1 MSQKQ
6 KGSDL
11 EKAWAYY
18 ERIKD
23 SLNGLFEILNVSIE
37 KDNPFYQFALD
48 NIKNLRDTIIDLLEH
63 DYNPAEI
70 KRKLRDLEFDIKK
83 SLFFEKDQKKDEEE

>member
-1 MSQKQ
+1 MSNKR
-6 KGSDL
+6 KDL

-18 ERIKD
+18 DRIKD
-23 SLNGLFEILNVSIE
+23 SLNGLFEILNVSME

-48 NIKNLRDTIIDLLEH
+48 NIKNLKDTIIDLLEH

-70 KRKLRDLEFDIKK
+70 KRKLRDLEFDIKR
-83 SLFFEKDQKKDEEE
+83 SLFFEKDRKEDEGE

>member
-1 MSQKQ
+1 MSNNQ
-6 KGSDL
+6 KGSNL
-11 EKAWAYY
+11 EKAWNYY

-23 SLNGLFEILNVSIE
+23 ALNGLFEILNVSME

-48 NIKNLRDTIIDLLEH
+48 NIKSLKDTIIDLLEH
-63 DYNPAEI
+63 EYNPAEI